1 MKKILFPL
9 FLLMATVACAQ
20 QDHQYTQFMYNKL
33 LINPAY
39 AGVRGVPSVTAI
51 YRNQWAGFD
60 GAPKSALASISSPF
74 LSKRV
79 GIGAVLSHQQ
89 AGLQRDFFGS
99 LAYSY
104 DLISS
109 ENTSLRVGVQGSLR
123 SLSINFAE
131 ATTANPGG
139 PGVDP
144 SLTGDRI
151 NNVYGNVGAGVY
163 GTFMQK
169 FYVGFSLPRIYSNTI
184 GLNSNPAFVTA
195 KEYRHYYGMAG
206 AVLPINKDIK
216 FLPAIMVKY
225 VYGVPINTDINLN
238 LDINNK
244 FTFGVSGRVG
254 GGGGLEST
262 DLLFFWQATNQIGVG
277 AAYDFTLSRI
287 RDFTA
292 GSFEIMLQA
301 DLKPQPTPKSKKGKK
316 NLANPRFFL

>member
-33 LINPAY
+33 LVNPAY
-39 AGVRGVPSVTAI
+39 AGARGVPSVTAI

-123 SLSINFAE
+123 SLAINFAE

-144 SLTGDRI
+144 SLITNRI
-151 NNVYGNVGAGVY
+151 NDVYGNVGAGVY

-169 FYVGFSLPRIYSNTI
+169 FYVGLSLPRIYSNTI
-184 GLNSNPAFVTA
+184 GLNSNPVFVTA

-254 GGGGLEST
+254 GGGGLESA